1 MLFKDIIG
9 QEEVKRRLIQ
19 TVQENRVSHAQLFF
33 GPEGSGKLALAM
45 AYSRYICCENRQPHD
60 SCGVCPSCV
69 KFNKLVHPDIHF
81 IYPIF
86 SQKSGSKTLSTD
98 FINDWREQFSENPY
112 FNLND
117 WLKKIGIEN
126 QQAIINTNDCNE
138 IIKTLSLKSY
148 ESEYKIMIIWMVE
161 KLHHAAAPKLLK
173 ILEEPP
179 EKTLFILVA
188 ENTDQIIKTILS
200 RTQLVK
206 VPRLLDADIKEAIRN
221 KSDISEDDL
230 NYFVHHSEGNYNQ
243 ALKQLSEINPSDSFF
258 QDFSSWMRMCYA
270 MDNIG
275 LVKWVDDHSKIG
287 RERMKQFFIYST
299 EMIRECIQLNCLKN
313 DDVMLSMDE
322 KNFAIRF
329 SKFIHGAN
337 CIFIVEELN
346 KAAFHI
352 ERNGNPKIVM
362 MDLSLKFSNLLRM

>member
-33 GPEGSGKLALAM
+33 GPEGSGKLALAL
-45 AYSRYICCENRQPHD
+45 AYSRYICCENRLPD
-60 SCGVCPSCV
+60 DACGVCPSCV

-81 IYPIF
+81 VYPIF
-86 SQKSGSKTLSTD
+86 SVKSGSKSLSTD
-98 FINDWREQFSENPY
+98 FITDWRELFLDNPY
-112 FNLND
+112 FNVND
-117 WLKKIGIEN
+117 WLRKIGIEN

-206 VPRLLDADIKEAIRN
+206 VPRLRDADIKDALKL
-221 KSDISEDDL
+221 KSETSEETL
-230 NYFVHHSEGNYNQ
+230 NYCVHHAEGNFNE
-243 ALKQLSEINPSDSFF
+243 ALKQLIDNNQSESYFKT
-258 QDFSSWMRMCYA
+258 FSEWMRMCYA
-270 MDNIG
+270 MDYIG
-275 LVKWVDDHSKIG
+275 MVKWVDDHSKIG
-287 RERMKQFFIYST
+287 RERMKQFFNYST
-299 EMIRECIQLNCLKN
+299 EMIRECIQLNCLRN
-313 DDVMLSMDE
+313 DDVMLDAEE
-322 KNFAIRF
+322 KSFAIKF
-329 SKFIHGAN
+329 SKFIHAGN
-337 CIFIVEELN
+337 CILIVEELN

-352 ERNGNPKIVM
+352 ERNGNPKVVM